1 MAGGG
6 ARAAGQ
12 LVAAE
17 AEGVLGRPTMG
28 EAVAPEDGALLPL
41 AAGGV
46 PGLDMRLL
54 HKGDQ
59 LGLPGDPGK
68 KTKATLYSHVSFIIV
83 FLYTAHL

>member
-12 LVAAE
+12 QAAAE
-17 AEGVLGRPTMG
+17 AEGVLGRAPLG

-46 PGLDMRLL
+46 QGLDMRLL
-54 HKGDQ
+54 HEGDQ

-68 KTKATLYSHVSFIIV
+68 KPKLLY
-83 FLYTAHL
+83 LPMCLL